1 MQQARE
7 LIEALVT
14 GRYDARLRGTRK
26 TCALQFDEDERVVVE
41 VSDGAFGVAPA
52 GTTEDC
58 QLSCSLDDFL
68 RIFRGEQNLITAIM
82 QGRVGVRGDL
92 AVAQMFQSVFCPGDR
107 RAPEAPARG
116 ANEPPKR
123 RAG

>member
-1 MQQARE
+1 MSQARK
-7 LIEALVT
+7 LIQDLAA

-26 TCALQFDEDERVVVE
+26 VCAVQLSDDERVVVE
-41 VSDGAFGVAPA
+41 IADGSFGIAPEGA
-52 GTTEDC
+52 IEDC

-92 AVAQMFQSVFCPGDR
+92 GAAQMFQSVFSPGDQQ
-107 RAPEAPARG
+107 APEATR
-116 ANEPPKR
+116 
-123 RAG
+123 